1 MNLEKILQDHIV
13 AALKAEFDI
22 EETNIA
28 LQPTRKDFEGSF
40 TFVVFPYVKALRKSP
55 VELGNAIGNYLVAN
69 SGVVKGF
76 NVVQGFLN
84 LSIADTAWLTMF
96 GGIFKDKKFGQ
107 LADKNE
113 VVMVEYSSPNTN
125 KPLHLGHLRNNF
137 LGFSVSQI
145 LSANGYEVVKAN
157 LVNDRGIHICKSM
170 LAYQKF
176 GNGETPESSGLKGDH
191 LVGKYYVEFDKVF
204 KKQLKEILDKV
215 KIHSDFSDFSILE
228 KDKINESLV
237 KIADYEN
244 SLKKAESN
252 LDYKALAKFGPEF
265 EIKFE
270 SGVEN
275 NIKWK
280 PLLKL
285 IDNQN
290 DNKKLQALLKDVL
303 FFEEKKNNEMDT
315 LLDMLKGKT
324 EVLQEAQ
331 AMLLKWEEADAETIA
346 LWNKMNDWV
355 FDGFN
360 KTYQKMGVSFDK
372 IYRESNTY
380 LLGKKSVEEG
390 LKSGVFFQKEDS
402 SVWIDLTEEGLD
414 QKLVLRKDGTSVY
427 ITQDIGTADLKYN
440 DFKMSK
446 SVYVVGNEQDYHF
459 EVLFKILKK
468 LGRPYADGT
477 YHLSY
482 GMVDLPSGKMKS
494 REGTVVDADD
504 LMQEMT
510 DTARERTLELG
521 KIDGFSK
528 EEAEELYHTLAMGAL
543 KYFLLKVDPKKRMLF
558 NPEES
563 IDFQGNTG
571 PFIQYTHARICS
583 ILRKAHEQGI
593 IGVAGNYK
601 ALQESEQEVIYL
613 LSEYP
618 KKVADAGRELAPSLI
633 AQYAYD
639 LAKAYNRFY
648 NEVSI
653 FNETDLDAQQF
664 RIAFSSVVGET
675 IKKAMALLGINVPS
689 RM

>member
-1 MNLEKILQDHIV
+1 MNLEKILQDHIA
-13 AALKAEFDI
+13 AALKAEFDV
-22 EETNIA
+22 EESNIA

-40 TFVVFPYVKALRKSP
+40 TFVVFPYVKTLRKSP

-69 SGVVKGF
+69 SGVVKAF

-84 LSIADTAWLTMF
+84 ISIADAAWLDMF

-107 LADKNE
+107 LANKKE
-113 VVMVEYSSPNTN
+113 TVMVEYSSPNTN

-137 LGFSVSQI
+137 LGFSVAQI

-191 LVGKYYVEFDKVF
+191 LVGKYYVEFDKHYKVEIEALKATGLSEDDA
-204 KKQLKEILDKV
+204 KKQ
-215 KIHSDFSDFSILE
+215 
-228 KDKINESLV
+228 
-237 KIADYEN
+237 A
-244 SLKKAESN
+244 
-252 LDYKALAKFGPEF
+252 
-265 EIKFE
+265 
-270 SGVEN
+270 
-275 NIKWK
+275 
-280 PLLKL
+280 PLL
-285 IDNQN
+285 
-290 DNKKLQALLKDVL
+290 V
-303 FFEEKKNNEMDT
+303 
-315 LLDMLKGKT
+315 
-324 EVLQEAQ
+324 EAQ
-331 AMLLKWEEADAETIA
+331 EMLLKWEEGDAETLA

-355 FDGFN
+355 FAGFN
-360 KTYQKMGVSFDK
+360 QTYQKMGVSFDK

-402 SVWIDLTEEGLD
+402 SVWIDLTDEGLD

-468 LGRPYADGT
+468 LGRPYSEGT

-528 EEAEELYHTLAMGAL
+528 EEAEELYDTLAMGAL

-593 IGVAGNYK
+593 IGVATNYK
-601 ALQESEQEVIYL
+601 TLHESEQEVIYL

-618 KKVADAGRELAPSLI
+618 KKLADAGRELSPSLI

>member
-13 AALKAEFDI
+13 AALKAEFDV

-145 LSANGYEVVKAN
+145 LLANGYEVVKAN

-176 GNGETPESSGLKGDH
+176 GQGETPESTGIKGDH
-191 LVGKYYVEFDKVF
+191 LVGKYYVEFDKHYKVEIEALKEKGLSEDDA
-204 KKQLKEILDKV
+204 KKQ
-215 KIHSDFSDFSILE
+215 
-228 KDKINESLV
+228 
-237 KIADYEN
+237 A
-244 SLKKAESN
+244 
-252 LDYKALAKFGPEF
+252 
-265 EIKFE
+265 
-270 SGVEN
+270 
-275 NIKWK
+275 
-280 PLLKL
+280 PLL
-285 IDNQN
+285 
-290 DNKKLQALLKDVL
+290 V
-303 FFEEKKNNEMDT
+303 
-315 LLDMLKGKT
+315 
-324 EVLQEAQ
+324 EAQ
-331 AMLLKWEEADAETIA
+331 EMLLKWEEGDAETLA

-402 SVWIDLTEEGLD
+402 SVWIDLTDEGLD

-618 KKVADAGRELAPSLI
+618 KKVADAGRELSPSLI

>member
-1 MNLEKILQDHIV
+1 MNLEKILQEHIA
-13 AALKAEFDI
+13 AALKAEFDV
-22 EETNIA
+22 EESNIA

-40 TFVVFPYVKALRKSP
+40 TFVVFPYVKTLRKSP

-69 SGVVKGF
+69 SGVVKAF

-84 LSIADTAWLTMF
+84 ISIADAAWLDVF

-107 LADKNE
+107 LADKKE
-113 VVMVEYSSPNTN
+113 TVMVEYSSPNTN

-137 LGFSVSQI
+137 LGFSVAQI

-176 GNGETPESSGLKGDH
+176 GNGETPESTGLKGDH
-191 LVGKYYVEFDKVF
+191 LVGKYYVEFDKHYKVEIEALKATGLSEDDA
-204 KKQLKEILDKV
+204 KKQ
-215 KIHSDFSDFSILE
+215 
-228 KDKINESLV
+228 
-237 KIADYEN
+237 A
-244 SLKKAESN
+244 
-252 LDYKALAKFGPEF
+252 
-265 EIKFE
+265 
-270 SGVEN
+270 
-275 NIKWK
+275 
-280 PLLKL
+280 PLL
-285 IDNQN
+285 
-290 DNKKLQALLKDVL
+290 V
-303 FFEEKKNNEMDT
+303 
-315 LLDMLKGKT
+315 
-324 EVLQEAQ
+324 EAQ
-331 AMLLKWEEADAETIA
+331 EMLLKWEEGDAETLA

-355 FDGFN
+355 FAGFN
-360 KTYQKMGVSFDK
+360 QTYQKMGVSFDK

-402 SVWIDLTEEGLD
+402 SVWIDLTDEGLD

-558 NPEES
+558 NPQES

-593 IGVAGNYK
+593 IGVATNYK
-601 ALQESEQEVIYL
+601 TLHESEQEVIFL

-618 KKVADAGRELAPSLI
+618 QKVADAGRELSPSLI

-653 FNETDLDAQQF
+653 FNETDLNAQQF